1 MCIKKRLKVQ
11 FQEQLIL
18 LIYYALMYFTA
29 TKHTQGQGK
38 KSIQDK
44 KKQSQRSEEGM
55 SEIFNLDR
63 NFLKGPAGCKEKRKL
78 SSASF

>member
-44 KKQSQRSEEGM
+44 KKQ
-55 SEIFNLDR
+55 
-63 NFLKGPAGCKEKRKL
+63 
-78 SSASF
+78 